1 MAPYFET
8 AKSFADVPI
17 TPDGVDTATFLL
29 ASTDFVNMFD
39 LLGGGV
45 FAFVQNDLRSNIT
58 GVRHRYDVAPSESP
72 TLEKLV
78 TNECAVADSN
88 RHGTACLV
96 RLLRGLW
103 FTCEA
108 LRNMQ
113 QDRDAELHTCFK
125 RSYDANLKHHHS
137 FVVRSVVSVCRSLPP
152 WHNRRWALIQL
163 TLYVLDAAMGT
174 RPALADVRRCQV
186 AIRAVPHRRDFY
198 ARITQGGSHE
208 KFDNELTKW
217 LAGLEVIVLRLK
229 AFLEEGSYGRV

>member
-17 TPDGVDTATFLL
+17 TGDGVDTATFLL

-45 FAFVQNDLRSNIT
+45 FAFVQNDLRTNIA
-58 GVRHRYDVAPSESP
+58 GVRHRFDAAPAQSS

-78 TNECAVADSN
+78 VNECTGGGA

-96 RLLRGLW
+96 RLVRYASLRSRNRLTQTSGPCPPATTHAPARPTKSGLW

-113 QDRDAELHTCFK
+113 DDKNAELHICFR
-125 RSYDANLKHHHS
+125 RSYDVILKHHHT
-137 FVVRSVVSVCRSLPP
+137 FVIRTLV
-152 WHNRRWALIQL
+152 AL
-163 TLYVLDAAMGT
+163 
-174 RPALADVRRCQV
+174 
-186 AIRAVPHRRDFY
+186 AIRAVPNRQDFY
-198 ARITQGGSHE
+198 ARLEQGGSHE
-208 KFDNELTKW
+208 KFDDELRRW
-217 LAGLEVIVLRLK
+217 LSSLDGLVLRLK
-229 AFLEEGSYGRV
+229 AFLSEGHYGTV

>member
-17 TPDGVDTATFLL
+17 TDEGVDTATFLL

-45 FAFVQNDLRSNIT
+45 FAFVQNDLRGNIA
-58 GVRHRYDVAPSESP
+58 GVRQRYEAAAADSP

-78 TNECAVADSN
+78 RNECEGRERA
-88 RHGTACLV
+88 GTASLV
-96 RLLRGLW
+96 RLVRGLW

-113 QDRDAELHTCFK
+113 EDRNAELHVCFK
-125 RSYDANLKHHHS
+125 RSFDAILRHRLP
-137 FVVRSVVSVCRSLPP
+137 FIARPVV
-152 WHNRRWALIQL
+152 A
-163 TLYVLDAAMGT
+163 
-174 RPALADVRRCQV
+174 V
-186 AIRAVPHRRDFY
+186 AIRAVPHRQEFY

-208 KFDNELTKW
+208 RFDNELTKW
-217 LAGLEVIVLRLK
+217 LAGLEGIIHRLRG
-229 AFLEEGSYGRV
+229 FLTDGRYGTV

>member
-17 TPDGVDTATFLL
+17 TDGGVDTATFLL

-45 FAFVQNDLRSNIT
+45 FAFVQNDLRSNLA
-58 GVRHRYDVAPSESP
+58 GVRRRFGDSEGESF
-72 TLEKLV
+72 TLEKL
-78 TNECAVADSN
+78 AVHERETKGAND

-113 QDRDAELHTCFK
+113 ADRNAELHLCF
-125 RSYDANLKHHHS
+125 RRAFDLVLKPH
-137 FVVRSVVSVCRSLPP
+137 VPYL
-152 WHNRRWALIQL
+152 L
-163 TLYVLDAAMGT
+163 
-174 RPALADVRRCQV
+174 RPVITI
-186 AIRAVPHRRDFY
+186 AIRAVPHRHDFY
-198 ARITQGGSHE
+198 SKIGQGASDE
-208 KFDNELTKW
+208 KLDGELTRW
-217 LAGLEVIVLRLK
+217 LDGLDTILDRMR
-229 AFLEEGSYGRV
+229 AFLGDGGYGRM

>member
-58 GVRHRYDVAPSESP
+58 GVRHRYDLAPAESP

-78 TNECAVADSN
+78 TNECAVAGSN

-113 QDRDAELHTCFK
+113 QDRNAELHTCFK

-137 FVVRSVVSVCRSLPP
+137 FVVRSVVSV
-152 WHNRRWALIQL
+152 
-163 TLYVLDAAMGT
+163 
-174 RPALADVRRCQV
+174 

-208 KFDNELTKW
+208 KFDDELTKW

-229 AFLEEGSYGRV
+229 AFLEEGSYGRI

>member
-17 TPDGVDTATFLL
+17 TADGVDTATFLL

-45 FAFVQNDLRSNIT
+45 FAFVQNDLRSNIA
-58 GVRHRYDVAPSESP
+58 GVRHRYEVASAESP
-72 TLEKLV
+72 TLELLV
-78 TNECAVADSN
+78 ANECNVASAAAGE

-137 FVVRSVVSVCRSLPP
+137 FVIRSVVS
-152 WHNRRWALIQL
+152 
-163 TLYVLDAAMGT
+163 
-174 RPALADVRRCQV
+174 V
-186 AIRAVPHRRDFY
+186 AIRAVPNRRDFY
-198 ARITQGGSHE
+198 SRITQGGSHE

-217 LAGLEVIVLRLK
+217 LAGLEAIVVRLK
-229 AFLEEGSYGRV
+229 AYLEHGGYGRV

>member
-17 TPDGVDTATFLL
+17 TPDGVDTAAFLL

-45 FAFVQNDLRSNIT
+45 FAFVQSDLRTNIA
-58 GVRHRYDVAPSESP
+58 GVRHRYDIAPAESP

-78 TNECAVADSN
+78 TNECSSGGEH
-88 RHGTACLV
+88 HGTACLV

-113 QDRDAELHTCFK
+113 QDRNAELHTCFK
-125 RSYDANLKHHHS
+125 RSYDANLKPYHS
-137 FVVRSVVSVCRSLPP
+137 FVIRSVV
-152 WHNRRWALIQL
+152 A
-163 TLYVLDAAMGT
+163 
-174 RPALADVRRCQV
+174 V

-217 LAGLEVIVLRLK
+217 LAGLEGIVHRLK
-229 AFLEEGSYGRV
+229 TFLVEGGYGRV

>member
-1 MAPYFET
+1 MAPYFEI

-17 TPDGVDTATFLL
+17 TDAGVDTAAFLL

-58 GVRHRYDVAPSESP
+58 GVRRRYDVAPAESP

-78 TNECAVADSN
+78 TNECGSGGGGSD

-113 QDRDAELHTCFK
+113 QDREAELHTCFK

-137 FVVRSVVSVCRSLPP
+137 FVIRSVVSVCRSLP
-152 WHNRRWALIQL
+152 
-163 TLYVLDAAMGT
+163 V
-174 RPALADVRRCQV
+174 
-186 AIRAVPHRRDFY
+186 
-198 ARITQGGSHE
+198 
-208 KFDNELTKW
+208 
-217 LAGLEVIVLRLK
+217 
-229 AFLEEGSYGRV
+229 

>member
-17 TPDGVDTATFLL
+17 TVDGVDTATFLL

-45 FAFVQNDLRSNIT
+45 FAFVQNDLRSNIA
-58 GVRHRYDVAPSESP
+58 GVRHRYQVAPAESP

-78 TNECAVADSN
+78 TNECNGGGAGE

-113 QDRDAELHTCFK
+113 QDRNAELHTCFK
-125 RSYDANLKHHHS
+125 RSFDVNLKPNLPYLIRP
-137 FVVRSVVSVCRSLPP
+137 VV
-152 WHNRRWALIQL
+152 A
-163 TLYVLDAAMGT
+163 
-174 RPALADVRRCQV
+174 V
-186 AIRAVPHRRDFY
+186 AIRAVPHRQDFY

-229 AFLEEGSYGRV
+229 TFLVQGGYGRV

>member
-8 AKSFADVPI
+8 AKSFADVPV
-17 TPDGVDTATFLL
+17 TADGVETATFLL

-45 FAFVQNDLRSNIT
+45 FSFVQNDLRSNIA
-58 GVRHRYDVAPSESP
+58 GVRHRFEAAAAESP

-78 TNECAVADSN
+78 TNEWAASGGN
-88 RHGTACLV
+88 HHGTECLV
-96 RLLRGLW
+96 RLVRGLW

-113 QDRDAELHTCFK
+113 EDRNAELHTCFK

-137 FVVRSVVSVCRSLPP
+137 FVIRSVVS
-152 WHNRRWALIQL
+152 
-163 TLYVLDAAMGT
+163 
-174 RPALADVRRCQV
+174 V

-208 KFDNELTKW
+208 KFDSELTKW
-217 LAGLEVIVLRLK
+217 LAGLEVLVLRLK
-229 AFLEEGSYGRV
+229 AFLDQGGYGRV

>member
-17 TPDGVDTATFLL
+17 TDDGVDTATFLL

-45 FAFVQNDLRSNIT
+45 FGFVQNDLRANIA
-58 GVRHRYDVAPSESP
+58 GVRQRFEAARADSP

-78 TNECAVADSN
+78 ASECKGRE

-96 RLLRGLW
+96 RLLRGLL

-113 QDRDAELHTCFK
+113 QDRNAELHACFK
-125 RSYDANLKHHHS
+125 RSYDAILKHHHS
-137 FVVRSVVSVCRSLPP
+137 FVVRSVVSV
-152 WHNRRWALIQL
+152 
-163 TLYVLDAAMGT
+163 
-174 RPALADVRRCQV
+174 
-186 AIRAVPHRRDFY
+186 AIRAVPHRQEFY
-198 ARITQGGSHE
+198 ARLTQGGSHE
-208 KFDNELTKW
+208 RFDHELAKW
-217 LAGLEVIVLRLK
+217 LAGLGGIVDRLK
-229 AFLEEGSYGRV
+229 AFLAEGAYRTV

>member
-1 MAPYFET
+1 MVPYFET

-17 TPDGVDTATFLL
+17 TGDGVDTATFLL

-58 GVRHRYDVAPSESP
+58 GVRQRFDAAPSESG

-78 TNECAVADSN
+78 VNECQRRGE

-96 RLLRGLW
+96 RLVRGLW

-113 QDRDAELHTCFK
+113 QDRNAELHVCFR
-125 RSYDANLKHHHS
+125 RSFDVVLKPRLS
-137 FVVRSVVSVCRSLPP
+137 FVVRSVVSV
-152 WHNRRWALIQL
+152 
-163 TLYVLDAAMGT
+163 
-174 RPALADVRRCQV
+174 
-186 AIRAVPHRRDFY
+186 AIMAVPSRHDFY
-198 ARITQGGSHE
+198 NRLAQGGSHE
-208 KFDNELTKW
+208 KFDDALTRW
-217 LAGLEVIVLRLK
+217 LASLDALVLRLK
-229 AFLEEGSYGRV
+229 AFLSEGRYGTV

>member
-17 TPDGVDTATFLL
+17 TDDGVDTAVFLL

-58 GVRHRYDVAPSESP
+58 GVRHRFDAASAESP

-78 TNECAVADSN
+78 TNECSGGAGD

-113 QDRDAELHTCFK
+113 RDRNAELHTCFK

-137 FVVRSVVSVCRSLPP
+137 FVIRSVVS
-152 WHNRRWALIQL
+152 
-163 TLYVLDAAMGT
+163 
-174 RPALADVRRCQV
+174 V

-198 ARITQGGSHE
+198 IRITQGGSHE
-208 KFDNELTKW
+208 KFDEELTKW
-217 LAGLEVIVLRLK
+217 LAGLERIVLRLK
-229 AFLEEGSYGRV
+229 AFLEEGGYGRI

>member
-17 TPDGVDTATFLL
+17 TADGVDSHSFLL

-45 FAFVQNDLRSNIT
+45 FSFVQNDLRSNIA
-58 GVRHRYDVAPSESP
+58 GVRRRYDAAPAESP
-72 TLEKLV
+72 TLERLV
-78 TNECAVADSN
+78 ENECARSAVGD
-88 RHGTACLV
+88 RDGTACLV

-113 QDRDAELHTCFK
+113 EDRDAELHACFK

-137 FVVRSVVSVCRSLPP
+137 FIVRSVVS
-152 WHNRRWALIQL
+152 
-163 TLYVLDAAMGT
+163 
-174 RPALADVRRCQV
+174 V
-186 AIRAVPHRRDFY
+186 AIRAVPHRGEFY
-198 ARITQGGSHE
+198 GRLTQGGSQE
-208 KFDNELTKW
+208 KFESELRKW
-217 LAGLEVIVLRLK
+217 VAGLEALVVRLK
-229 AFLEEGSYGRV
+229 AFLDQGGYGRV